1 MCSVLLMDIVQF
13 KKKIYAYKTQRYSSY
28 AIQTRNYTSFQKKIA
43 NTYIAKT
50 CLFGVPVHHPND
62 VADLIQNE

>member
-1 MCSVLLMDIVQF
+1 MLF
-13 KKKIYAYKTQRYSSY
+13 RHETTHHFR
-28 AIQTRNYTSFQKKIA
+28 KKIA

-50 CLFGVPVHHPND
+50 CLFGVPVHHPSD